1 MLTSMS
7 ASAPLTLKQ
16 RAIRAGVWSFAGFGL
31 SQAVRLGGS
40 LVMTRLLVP
49 EMFGVMAVVMMVTA
63 IISLLSDIGL
73 SQHII
78 QSRRGADPAFLDTAW
93 VVQII
98 RGLVL
103 WLIALVM
110 GVAVHAAGVAGLLP
124 GESVYAFPGL
134 PTIIAVSSFS
144 VVIQGFQSTKIATAD
159 RSFNQK
165 RLAQLE
171 LVVQVAGLA
180 AMIAIAWAS
189 RSIWALVAGGLVSSL
204 VKTALSHAWMSGH
217 PNRFRLDSGA
227 LRDMLRFG
235 KWIFLSSAVG
245 VLAANGDRLLLGG
258 FVDPHVMGL
267 YAIAGLIIGA
277 IEAGVTRLFATV
289 SLPALSEIARNDA
302 ARLREVYNR
311 LRVPGDLALLF
322 LAGLLFAAG
331 PQVIELLYD
340 PRYAQAGAMLQVLA
354 LWFFTSRYGIAQQ
367 LYLAVGLPRY
377 VAAVNA
383 VRMVALY
390 ALVPPLFSVAGV
402 EGAIWG
408 IALHGLAT
416 LPFIYRFNRKLG
428 VLDVRRE
435 LTVLAALPAGYLCGA
450 PLKLL
455 GG

>member
-1 MLTSMS
+1 MLFSLSST
-7 ASAPLTLKQ
+7 APLTLKQ
-16 RAIRAGVWSFAGFGL
+16 RALRAGVWSFAGFGL
-31 SQAVRLGGS
+31 SQVVRLAGS

-73 SQHII
+73 NQHII
-78 QSRRGADPAFLDTAW
+78 QSRRGTDPAFLDTAW
-93 VVQII
+93 VVQIV
-98 RGLVL
+98 RGFLL
-103 WLIALVM
+103 WLIALLVSA
-110 GVAVHAAGVAGLLP
+110 AVHAAGAAGVLP

-134 PTIIAVSSFS
+134 PILIAVSAFA

-171 LVVQVAGLA
+171 LGVQVAGLA
-180 AMIAIAWAS
+180 AMIALAWAT

-204 VKTALSHAWMSGH
+204 AKTVLSHTWMSGH
-217 PNRFRLDSGA
+217 SNRLRLERSA
-227 LRDMLRFG
+227 LRDMLGFG
-235 KWIFLSSAVG
+235 KWVFISSAVG

-258 FVDPHVMGL
+258 LVDAHVLGL
-267 YAIAGLIIGA
+267 YAIASLIIGA

-302 ARLREVYNR
+302 GRLREVYNR
-311 LRVPGDLALLF
+311 LRVPADLALLF

-331 PQVIELLYD
+331 QWVIDILYD
-340 PRYAQAGAMLQVLA
+340 PRYAPAGAMLQVLA
-354 LWFFTSRYGIAQQ
+354 LYLFMFRYGLAQQ

-377 VAAVNA
+377 VAVING

-390 ALVPPLFSVAGV
+390 ALVPPFFYLAGMQ
-402 EGAIWG
+402 GALWG
-408 IALHGLAT
+408 LALHGLAT
-416 LPFIYRFNRKLG
+416 LPFIYKFNRRLG

-435 LTVLAALPAGYLCGA
+435 LMVLVALPVGYLFGA
-450 PLKLL
+450 SLNLL